1 VAITGGNPATDVTL
15 TAKKIDDRSFDLRA
29 IRIISSESANR
40 SFMYPRSAANP
51 GGSAVRTSFKL
62 TADSFT
68 SSLARHQRRHLRGD
82 RTSAGGVAKELDLDG
97 DGTSDVTFDKE
108 CGFVI
113 PLRKGQ
119 TRCHRIGRDVSGAIS
134 GYKLAPR
141 AFKPQDVK

>member
-40 SFMYPRSAANP
+40 SFIYPRSAANP

-68 SSLARHQRRHLRGD
+68 SSLARIKGD
-82 RTSAGGVAKELDLDG
+82 TYVATE
-97 DGTSDVTFDKE
+97 
-108 CGFVI
+108 
-113 PLRKGQ
+113 
-119 TRCHRIGRDVSGAIS
+119 HRQAAS
-134 GYKLAPR
+134 PR
-141 AFKPQDVK
+141 SWT